1 MKQLIE
7 DYQRKIDTLTEQLA
21 CFKSTG
27 SINDI
32 KKVERLTTKLNEYR
46 AFVTELERALS
57 ASTNVQP
64 DTFEDAIPDI
74 GERIDT
80 VGALKA
86 FLNTLKNDDQV
97 IMETIDLQTGDVEDL
112 FPFHMDVIDGIEL
125 TDGRTISE
133 IRFCQ
138 ETNIPEELRAM
149 YAKGLRQSDE
159 TPQLISKIDFT
170 TLRTQKKTLIE
181 MIDDMEKKNAEYYKD
196 DVSNLSG
203 ILNLID
209 SLQDFAVDVMG
220 LNPINVFDFELE
232 ESREDVTKTITLC
245 KECNTDDVTIK
256 VKNSGYCMICG
267 KEVETYK
274 ATLKADA
281 KVIGYQVLGMASH
294 ENDGQLHPEMSASF
308 CLYSLK
314 QARKMLSSDNTM
326 YTNEW
331 VIVSIWSGDIEEPT
345 FMFHGNPDNNH
356 KK

>member
-7 DYQRKIDTLTEQLA
+7 DYKKKIETLANDLRLY
-21 CFKSTG
+21 KSTG

-32 KKVERLTTKLNEYR
+32 KKVERLTTKLFEYR

-57 ASTNVQP
+57 NKQNILNDLNDLALYRKENVQVDNSDDLGREDKTNSP
-64 DTFEDAIPDI
+64 DNNNTNSIVQVNFPDFI
-74 GERIDT
+74 AR
-80 VGALKA
+80 V
-86 FLNTLKNDDQV
+86 
-97 IMETIDLQTGDVEDL
+97 
-112 FPFHMDVIDGIEL
+112 
-125 TDGRTISE
+125 
-133 IRFCQ
+133 
-138 ETNIPEELRAM
+138 
-149 YAKGLRQSDE
+149 
-159 TPQLISKIDFT
+159 DFS
-170 TLRTQKKTLIE
+170 TLRTQKKSLIE
-181 MIDDMEKKNAEYYKD
+181 MIDDMEKKNAEYYY
-196 DVSNLSG
+196 NELSDLNG

-209 SLQDFAVDVMG
+209 SIQDFACDVMG
-220 LNPINVFDFELE
+220 LNPIDVFDFELE

-274 ATLKADA
+274 ATLKATA
-281 KVIGYQVLGMASH
+281 KVIGYQVLGMAGH